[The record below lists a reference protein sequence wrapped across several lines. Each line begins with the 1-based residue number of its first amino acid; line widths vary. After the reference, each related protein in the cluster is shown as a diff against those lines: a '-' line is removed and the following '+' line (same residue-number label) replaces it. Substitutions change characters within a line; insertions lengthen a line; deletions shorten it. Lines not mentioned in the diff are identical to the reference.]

1 MNAPAQLGLFVGVAF
16 MAAAPRP
23 ANPTMVDRAAA
34 ARAARVLRAAQATP
48 SRRGEKS
55 VVHIDLSRPRRGV
68 WVATFANLP
77 GYSIE
82 NGAHMHTLLPGW
94 QYTEDEVWAEMIPDL
109 EALAERGV
117 RPTEATS

>member
-1 MNAPAQLGLFVGVAF
+1 MNAHAQLDLFAG
-16 MAAAPRP
+16 AAPVAP
-23 ANPTMVDRAAA
+23 QLALPTMLDRAAA
-34 ARAARVLRAAQATP
+34 ARAARVLRAAQADP

-77 GYSIE
+77 CYSIE
-82 NGAHMHTLLPGW
+82 NGAHMHALLPGW
-94 QYTEDEVWAEMIPDL
+94 QYTEDEVSLEMIPDL